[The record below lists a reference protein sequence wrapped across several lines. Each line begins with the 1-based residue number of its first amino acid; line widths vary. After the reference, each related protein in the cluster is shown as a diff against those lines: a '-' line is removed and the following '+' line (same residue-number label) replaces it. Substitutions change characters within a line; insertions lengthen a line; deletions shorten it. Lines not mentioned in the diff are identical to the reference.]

1 MLLIGTQDAG
11 KKLSQR
17 GNTKS
22 VNNVVFV
29 FENATGC
36 VFVYLCICVFVYL
49 CICVFENA
57 DLASGIC
64 CVKGDL
70 KNTLLAPSRS
80 SKGWGH

>member
-1 MLLIGTQDAG
+1 MLG
-11 KKLSQR
+11 KAFTEREHQKCY
-17 GNTKS
+17 
-22 VNNVVFV
+22 VVFV

-36 VFVYLCICVFVYL
+36 VFVFL